1 MKIHEYQA
9 KKLLREYG
17 INVPNGCIA
26 YTPLEAKEA
35 AGRVSLRGPWF
46 LKAQIYSG
54 NRFRGHFLEKS
65 AGKKGGVRLADSRRE
80 VFEETQKMLGATLVT
95 QQTGEK
101 GRVVSKIYVENAVKI
116 RRQFYISLVIDR
128 LLPDITLL
136 LADTVTDDIMD
147 LCMHN
152 PEKIIRVPLN
162 FHRGIK
168 SLQLKNIARFLK
180 LSAKELT
187 NLKKLINSLF
197 KMFLERDLTMVEIN
211 PVGITR
217 GGEFVA
223 LDAKI
228 TIDGA
233 AMFRHKELQSMPDD
247 ADQNRRERQ
256 AHKYGFQYVDLD
268 GSIGCI
274 VNGEGIALNAV
285 DQLHQHGEDAAC
297 FLNIKGGVD
306 KDKIVS
312 GIKIIVTNPKVE
324 GILINVLG
332 GFLRCNLVA
341 DGIVAAASE
350 VGLNIPLV
358 VRFVG
363 TNEEEAKDILISS
376 KLPIVIADDMEDSV
390 NSIVKAIRENR

>member
-1 MKIHEYQA
+1 
-9 KKLLREYG
+9 
-17 INVPNGCIA
+17 
-26 YTPLEAKEA
+26 
-35 AGRVSLRGPWF
+35 
-46 LKAQIYSG
+46 
-54 NRFRGHFLEKS
+54 
-65 AGKKGGVRLADSRRE
+65 
-80 VFEETQKMLGATLVT
+80 
-95 QQTGEK
+95 
-101 GRVVSKIYVENAVKI
+101 
-116 RRQFYISLVIDR
+116 
-128 LLPDITLL
+128 
-136 LADTVTDDIMD
+136 
-147 LCMHN
+147 
-152 PEKIIRVPLN
+152 
-162 FHRGIK
+162 
-168 SLQLKNIARFLK
+168 
-180 LSAKELT
+180 
-187 NLKKLINSLF
+187 
-197 KMFLERDLTMVEIN
+197 
-211 PVGITR
+211 
-217 GGEFVA
+217 
-223 LDAKI
+223 
-228 TIDGA
+228 
-233 AMFRHKELQSMPDD
+233 MFRHKELQSMPDD

-350 VGLNIPLV
+350 VGLNVPLV